1 MKLHVNDIRAILP
14 SSSGGGYVLVGA
26 DGGAF
31 TFGTGVTFKG
41 SLPGEGIKVSD
52 IVGIALTP
60 DNDGYYMA
68 ASNGSVF
75 GFGDA
80 KPSPVPPG
88 LLANL
93 PVAAIAGT

>member
-1 MKLHVNDIRAILP
+1 MKVHARDIRAILP
-14 SSSGGGYVLVGA
+14 SSSGRGYVLVGA

-31 TFGTGVTFKG
+31 IFGKGVTFKG

-60 DNDGYYMA
+60 DNGGYYMA
-68 ASNGSVF
+68 ASTGSVF

-80 KPSPVPPG
+80 KPWPVPLG
-88 LLANL
+88 LSANL
-93 PVAAIAGT
+93 PVVAIAGT